1 VYLKRKNKERE
12 VNTATVVEMGALA
25 YLLSKKSD
33 RKE

>member
-12 VNTATVVEMGALA
+12 VNAATVVGIGALA